1 MRRFGQLSF
10 LLTLLM
16 LPQGLQAAPKPL
28 TQDCHWLV
36 QGANRTPFG
45 SAGQVGKTGENG
57 QNGADSDNVT
67 VFADG
72 SPLTLNLAGKNG
84 ENGQA
89 GGNAI
94 APNCGNQ
101 PNVTENLVAPDGS
114 NGGNGGNGGDGGSGG
129 SISIYAT
136 NPAFLRNILVNS
148 SGGQG
153 GQGGLG
159 GLGSQGCNC
168 SKPYW
173 TVESCSGDR
182 GASDFRCTTKEFR
195 CYNGRNGINGSQGLP
210 GRNGLPGRLT
220 LLNLNKPLEPDRPSA
235 SVTMGTLKD
244 QGVILSRN
252 RWETRKGAQQLLAP
266 GSIIDDEYQF
276 LVERLERSY
285 LLTWNAPQP
294 FKDFADK
301 NITLSLDDQQEIKTT
316 LPADLW
322 IEGTTQKRNNVTEF
336 LVYNAILAG
345 DATRLGDAV
354 LMSNGQDLKLTFVD
368 KANQSNLI
376 ATKFQIKYN
385 ITRSDP
391 RFRPVSDYS
400 TKYSGE
406 VPDNLVTLKGDRF
419 TIDLGK
425 LPIPE
430 EYLKPGLGVEVEVVA
445 NRTFANYSA
454 SQKFYVRDLISRT
467 TR

>member
-10 LLTLLM
+10 LLCLLA
-16 LPQGLQAAPKPL
+16 LPQGLQAAPKPV
-28 TQDCHWLV
+28 TPNCDWIV
-36 QGANRTPFG
+36 QGANRRPFG
-45 SAGQVGKTGENG
+45 TTGEMGKTGEPG
-57 QNGADSDNVT
+57 QNGVDADNVT
-67 VFADG
+67 IFADG
-72 SPLTLNLAGKNG
+72 SPVTLNLAGKNG
-84 ENGQA
+84 ESGQA

-94 APNCGNQ
+94 SPNCSNQ
-101 PNVTENLVAPDGS
+101 PNVAENLVAPDGS
-114 NGGNGGNGGDGGSGG
+114 NGGNGGNGGDGGNGG

-136 NPAFLRNILVNS
+136 NAAFLRNILVNAAGGK
-148 SGGQG
+148 GGQG
-153 GQGGLG
+153 GQGGLA
-159 GLGSQGCNC
+159 SEGCNC
-168 SKPYW
+168 SKSYW

-182 GASDFRCTTKEFR
+182 GSSDFRCTTKEFR
-195 CYNGRNGINGSQGLP
+195 CSNGRNGINGTPGLS
-210 GRNGLPGRLT
+210 GRDGQPGRLT

-252 RWETRKGAQQLLAP
+252 RWETRRGAQQLLAP
-266 GSIIDDEYQF
+266 GSVIEDEYQF
-276 LVERLERSY
+276 LTERLERGY
-285 LLTWNAPQP
+285 LLVWNAPQS
-294 FKDFADK
+294 FSNFA
-301 NITLSLDDQQEIKTT
+301 NRNLTLSLDDQQEIQAT
-316 LPADLW
+316 LPPDLW
-322 IEGTTQKRNNVTEF
+322 IEATTQKRNNVTEF
-336 LVYNAILAG
+336 LVYNAIWAS
-345 DATRLGDAV
+345 DATRLGNAT
-354 LMSNGQDLKLTFVD
+354 LLGNGQALRLTFVD
-368 KANQSNLI
+368 QANQSNLI

-406 VPDNLVTLKGDRF
+406 VPDDLVTLKGDRF
-419 TIDLGK
+419 TINLGK

-445 NRTFANYSA
+445 NRSFSNYST